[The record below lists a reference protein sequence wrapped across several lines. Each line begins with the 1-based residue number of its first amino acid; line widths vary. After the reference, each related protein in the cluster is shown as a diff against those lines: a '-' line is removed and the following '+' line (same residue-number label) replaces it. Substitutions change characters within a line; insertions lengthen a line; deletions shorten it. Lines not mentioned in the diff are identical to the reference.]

1 MVQLLFPQPPE
12 VEVADSMVL
21 VWEREIREDLEADP
35 AETAVLRHFQAG
47 EVREYQD
54 REIQVADVVQTR
66 VLFELPAV
74 EVQAR

>member
-1 MVQLLFPQPPE
+1 
-12 VEVADSMVL
+12 MVL
-21 VWEREIREDLEADP
+21 VWEREIREDLEVES

-54 REIQVADVVQTR
+54 REIQVADVVHTQ
-66 VLFELPAV
+66 VLVEVPAV